1 MLLEPSFEK
10 CDGGVEV
17 APKHPQQ
24 IDVVEVF
31 MAGKAMG
38 QVVFRID
45 VNEHFA
51 AVRAEE
57 DEAAITD
64 FRRRSLAP
72 ECPEPNCDR
81 TCSRISGVEFWM
93 GL

>member
-1 MLLEPSFEK
+1 MLFEPSFEK

-17 APKHPQQ
+17 VPKHPQQ

-31 MAGKAMG
+31 MAGEAVS
-38 QVVFRID
+38 QIVFRID

-57 DEAAITD
+57 DEAAVAD
-64 FRRRSLAP
+64 FRRRPLAP
-72 ECPEPNCDR
+72 KRGDGGGHR
-81 TCSRISGVEFWM
+81 
-93 GL
+93 